1 MTGPL
6 VTPALTSK
14 TENQPVLISVAPIYK
29 RKKQTKKWLQK
40 SAHLVRKESPTKKE
54 MKEEDEEDC
63 DETGPSHGWK
73 KEEAQLIKEV
83 NTWNNL
89 HVLPYQN

>member
-1 MTGPL
+1 M
-6 VTPALTSK
+6 
-14 TENQPVLISVAPIYK
+14 
-29 RKKQTKKWLQK
+29 
-40 SAHLVRKESPTKKE
+40 VRKESPTKKE